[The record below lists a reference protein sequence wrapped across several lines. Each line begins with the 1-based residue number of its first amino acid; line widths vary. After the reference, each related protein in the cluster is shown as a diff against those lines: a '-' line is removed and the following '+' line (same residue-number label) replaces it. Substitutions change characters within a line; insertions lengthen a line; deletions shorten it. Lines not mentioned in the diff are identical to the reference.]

1 MPSKTLKRQYFSIL
15 ILAFWVA
22 AEMLPAGMM
31 LWQKQ
36 QFTAH
41 FKQKLESRS
50 FQEKIKTVVLTPQAY
65 SNAHE
70 GSKELRL
77 NGSIY
82 DIIQLEVKNGKIV
95 VQCFEDNEEN
105 KFEFTSKLL
114 QKRSRKKCQ
123 ALLKN
128 QLNKIHYEDE
138 KLSVQLGIC
147 VPVYFPQKKYPLPK
161 IIAELP
167 LQPPEFC

>member
-1 MPSKTLKRQYFSIL
+1 
-15 ILAFWVA
+15 
-22 AEMLPAGMM
+22 MM

-36 QFTAH
+36 QFTAR
-41 FKQKLESRS
+41 FKQKLESKS
-50 FQEKIKTVVLTPQAY
+50 FQEKIKTVVFSPQEY
-65 SNAHE
+65 TNAHE

-82 DIIQLEVKNGKIV
+82 DIINLEVKNEKIV
-95 VQCFEDNEEN
+95 IQCFEDNDEK
-105 KFEFTSKLL
+105 KFEFTTKLL
-114 QKRSRKKCQ
+114 QKRNRKKCQ
-123 ALLKN
+123 VLLKN

-147 VPVYFPQKKYPLPK
+147 APVYFPQKKYPLPT
-161 IIAELP
+161 ITNELP